1 MHFIRNPTV
10 AKSTA
15 DERTPEKSA
24 LEIDKQKLKC
34 ILLTARDLN
43 ITSYF

>member
-1 MHFIRNPTV
+1 
-10 AKSTA
+10 
-15 DERTPEKSA
+15 

-43 ITSYF
+43 ITSYFWTSWILGL